1 VRRNRLVV
9 VHRNAERSR
18 PEPAVI
24 PMPVIVSGN
33 DNAAYHETEKYDT
46 NANNAQQ
53 TSNPYSNVESP
64 SAAVTGAVGD
74 DGCYDPE
81 AMYESIQEAGKV
93 QPTYETMN
101 RNKRR

>member
-1 VRRNRLVV
+1 M
-9 VHRNAERSR
+9 
-18 PEPAVI
+18 I
-24 PMPVIVSGN
+24 PMPLTVSGN
-33 DNAAYHETEKYDT
+33 DNDAYNETEKYDT

-53 TSNPYSNVESP
+53 TSNPYSNFESP
-64 SAAVTGAVGD
+64 SAPVAGAVGGE
-74 DGCYDPE
+74 DGYHDPE